1 MTITIDQAAPAGT
14 TSTRLTRPAPGPTLL
29 SAREVTKSYAVGRR
43 RAEILHGVSLGVA
56 AGEMCSVMGPSGS
69 GKSTLLYCLAGLEQ
83 PTTGS
88 IDLLGRN
95 LATVS
100 RGELARLRRSEVGF
114 VFQSYNLVP
123 TLSVGEN
130 VALPWRL
137 RRLLP
142 PRDAIREAMATL
154 GIESLARSLP
164 ISLSGGEQQR
174 VALARVLAQS
184 PRVVFADEPTGAL
197 DTTTGHVVLDQLAA
211 IAADPQRAV
220 LIVTHDPN
228 VAARCDR
235 VMFMRD
241 GRLERQLSTP
251 SAADVAL
258 VMAELSD
265 GSTSSR
271 S

>member
-1 MTITIDQAAPAGT
+1 
-14 TSTRLTRPAPGPTLL
+14 
-29 SAREVTKSYAVGRR
+29 
-43 RAEILHGVSLGVA
+43 
-56 AGEMCSVMGPSGS
+56 
-69 GKSTLLYCLAGLEQ
+69 
-83 PTTGS
+83 
-88 IDLLGRN
+88 
-95 LATVS
+95 
-100 RGELARLRRSEVGF
+100 
-114 VFQSYNLVP
+114 
-123 TLSVGEN
+123 
-130 VALPWRL
+130 
-137 RRLLP
+137 
-142 PRDAIREAMATL
+142 MATL

-241 GRLERQLSTP
+241 GRLERQLTTP